1 MQIGTVV
8 IIWLALVLLFVII
21 EIMTLGLTSIWFAAG
36 ALVSALAAM
45 FGAPVWLQVIL
56 FIVVSAVLLA
66 CTRKF
71 AVKHLNNRLEKTN
84 AESLVG
90 KQSIVIETID
100 NVAPS
105 GKIRIGDVEWTAR
118 SVTDGIVIPKDQKV
132 VIREISGVKCM
143 VEPVDGTSTETT
155 AEETR

>member
-21 EIMTLGLTSIWFAAG
+21 EIISLGLTSIWFAAG

-71 AVKHLNNRLEKTN
+71 AVNHLNNRLEKTN

-100 NVAPS
+100 NAVPS

-118 SVTDGIVIPKDQKV
+118 SVTEGIVIPKDQKV

-143 VEPVDGTSTETT
+143 VEPVTDVAADAGT
-155 AEETR
+155 EESR

>member
-105 GKIRIGDVEWTAR
+105 GKSE
-118 SVTDGIVIPKDQKV
+118 SVMWNGLPEV
-132 VIREISGVKCM
+132 
-143 VEPVDGTSTETT
+143 
-155 AEETR
+155 